1 MQQAD
6 WTGADSSCYLTE
18 AIFLYNNVKALENSM
33 LVSQN
38 ADAIWD
44 LTDFVLPTPAVLYI
58 EVIKTSTQLVYVPAV
73 SYASKTILIQAI
85 VDSVN
90 AQGTF
95 TAVANGNFI
104 NVTSSDP
111 NTIGVTLTLNIVAP
125 YAIVNSTLSPGN
137 YPYSIALDASMQGTT
152 SVYNPLDDKCWV
164 MGDDGT
170 ALGAAIS
177 FVDIN
182 NLVEQQ
188 FKNDYSLETFSL
200 NGIPAGTVVPTGL
213 SMLTGNFDGVQYQAD
228 AINASDRSLSFS
240 FFPLDPD
247 NDGVVRQYLY
257 NPINDNIYIKVVR
270 TSTSRSYIVITD
282 SACTVQSTILLA
294 NDAAHSF
301 DYFTHPAPMTYDP
314 NTGHVYLTSKELVL
328 VVDGD
333 PTSGTYNTVIFEYA
347 SPRPSLYGGTVLW
360 NSGSML
366 VNFFSS
372 GTAIEYVYEMD
383 TSGNFTEVLA
393 ETGIFNI
400 NIANGFLV
408 VNYRSVAN
416 PTNDTLNKIVLYN
429 LTDYSVISTT
439 QTVTA
444 VYYISVAAQ
453 SDQSRLTWVYDN
465 TRYFAVMESV
475 ITTFTYDLTFA
486 PPAADTNPCFSTSQ
500 QNNIINHLL
509 DKCGCSGAS
518 EVGSFGDS
526 VNALGDGNGN
536 AIDGNGDYIQ
546 V

>member
-1 MQQAD
+1 
-6 WTGADSSCYLTE
+6 
-18 AIFLYNNVKALENSM
+18 
-33 LVSQN
+33 
-38 ADAIWD
+38 
-44 LTDFVLPTPAVLYI
+44 
-58 EVIKTSTQLVYVPAV
+58 
-73 SYASKTILIQAI
+73 
-85 VDSVN
+85 
-90 AQGTF
+90 
-95 TAVANGNFI
+95 
-104 NVTSSDP
+104 
-111 NTIGVTLTLNIVAP
+111 
-125 YAIVNSTLSPGN
+125 
-137 YPYSIALDASMQGTT
+137 
-152 SVYNPLDDKCWV
+152 
-164 MGDDGT
+164 
-170 ALGAAIS
+170 
-177 FVDIN
+177 
-182 NLVEQQ
+182 
-188 FKNDYSLETFSL
+188 
-200 NGIPAGTVVPTGL
+200 
-213 SMLTGNFDGVQYQAD
+213 
-228 AINASDRSLSFS
+228 
-240 FFPLDPD
+240 
-247 NDGVVRQYLY
+247 
-257 NPINDNIYIKVVR
+257 
-270 TSTSRSYIVITD
+270 
-282 SACTVQSTILLA
+282 
-294 NDAAHSF
+294 
-301 DYFTHPAPMTYDP
+301 MTYDP